1 MAGGG
6 GPIKEG
12 EYNNEINV
20 VPLVDI
26 MLVLLIIFIIT
37 VPVATHAVK
46 VNLPTNFNEP
56 NETKPE
62 NINISVTFD
71 GQVYWNDTPITL
83 EQLQKY
89 ALVEAVK
96 QPQPEVQIRGDKRV
110 RYQYVGDVLTVL
122 QRSFLLKV
130 AFIAEPPHLD

>member
-6 GPIKEG
+6 PVNPDD
-12 EYNNEINV
+12 YNSEINV

-71 GQVYWNDTPITL
+71 GQVYWNDTPVTMENL
-83 EQLQKY
+83 AKFS
-89 ALVEAVK
+89 LVEAVK
-96 QPQPEVQIRGDKRV
+96 QPQPEVQIRADKRV

-122 QRSFLLKV
+122 QRSYLLKV